1 MGKINRSLANA
12 GLPQIE
18 DWDSWKK
25 SFLKRGRK
33 VKKNLKKGRKQR
45 HGKEAT
51 DFIKSVGGAAV
62 ALACYICSRLC
73 ASEFAF
79 GAKALKQKGGKLH
92 KALPAFLKSTCMKP
106 LRLVHQDS
114 SRCNRWRERWGELE
128 GTTPTVR
135 QLFTVSQLRAVIPDI
150 ENSSEWKLRFS

>member
-33 VKKNLKKGRKQR
+33 VKKNLKGWGCGGSCVLHLQQALCKRFCVRRKGPQAER
-45 HGKEAT
+45 GK
-51 DFIKSVGGAAV
+51 V
-62 ALACYICSRLC
+62 AQGY
-73 ASEFAF
+73 
-79 GAKALKQKGGKLH
+79 
-92 KALPAFLKSTCMKP
+92 LPAFLKSTCVKP

-114 SRCNRWRERWGELE
+114 SKCNHWRERWGELE

>member
-1 MGKINRSLANA
+1 MVRRTKEQLKATDAIVKRQYKCGQKTTEQQVGKINRSLANA

-62 ALACYICSRLC
+62 ALAV
-73 ASEFAF
+73 
-79 GAKALKQKGGKLH
+79 ALGLGVRS
-92 KALPAFLKSTCMKP
+92 AWTY
-106 LRLVHQDS
+106 V
-114 SRCNRWRERWGELE
+114 
-128 GTTPTVR
+128 TVPR
-135 QLFTVSQLRAVIPDI
+135 KKVKVSYANGV
-150 ENSSEWKLRFS
+150 